1 MNNYANFSFN
11 QSIFCDLKI
20 MIELYRSNHMIAK
33 TTILDFRLH
42 AAKNKIIQHLKAS
55 NVSVML
61 KSFI

>member
-42 AAKNKIIQHLKAS
+42 AAKNKII
-55 NVSVML
+55 
-61 KSFI
+61 